1 MRREEIIY
9 DSRDGVS
16 KIHAVRW
23 LPDDGQVKYVLQL
36 IHGMAEH
43 IDRYANVA
51 EWFTQR
57 GFCVTGDNHLG
68 HGATARD
75 GGCYGYFCPQDPA
88 TVAVRDVHRL
98 KKITQEAY
106 PGVPYFILGH
116 SMGSFMVR
124 NYMFKY
130 GTGVDGVIV
139 CGTGS
144 QPPYIIKFGIFL
156 SWLQSKIYGDKHLAK
171 LIDRLS
177 FGDSSKTP
185 PEEKSSWLC
194 TDPEVCKKF
203 DEDPEC
209 GFMFTVNGFS
219 TLFHLIDRIN
229 NKKNRN
235 SIPKNLPIKIISG
248 SDDSVGNYGPG
259 VIQAYEEY
267 KAAGIKDI
275 ECKIYEGLRH
285 EILNEPV
292 RCEIYQEI
300 YDWMMKHISG

>member
-1 MRREEIIY
+1 MKREEIIY

-23 LPDDGQVKYVLQL
+23 LPDDGQVKGVLQL

-51 EWFTQR
+51 EWFTER

-75 GGCYGYFCPQDPA
+75 GGTYGYFCPQDPA
-88 TVAVRDVHRL
+88 TVVVRDVHRL
-98 KKITQEAY
+98 KKLTQEAY

-116 SMGSFMVR
+116 SMGSFIVR

-130 GTGVDGVIV
+130 GTGVDGIIV

-144 QPPYIIKFGIFL
+144 QPSAVIKFGIALAFVQAKL
-156 SWLQSKIYGDKHLAK
+156 LGDKHKAK
-171 LIDRLS
+171 LIDRMS

-203 DEDPEC
+203 DADPEC

-229 NKKNRN
+229 NKKNRAM
-235 SIPKNLPIKIISG
+235 IPKELPIKIISG

-259 VIQAYEEY
+259 VTQAYEEY

-292 RCEIYQEI
+292 RCDIYQEI
-300 YDWMMKHISG
+300 YDWMLKRI